1 MSRDGL
7 VEGGTVGAGLE
18 GELCIEGEQ
27 AEDVVVLT
35 LGRARP
41 SIADLAGAVLA
52 LSQRPWRLELAAV
65 GHSFGQARDLG
76 REAVEEPVREQA
88 AWCVGIVD
96 DERQLLRLVG
106 NARPGQ
112 CWRDVVAV
120 ARVAG
125 VDALP
130 VRDGTRGE
138 LETGG
143 SRYLLGGCG
152 RVAAAA
158 RGRREGQGAE
168 QGEAPHGHEA

>member
-1 MSRDGL
+1 M
-7 VEGGTVGAGLE
+7 
-18 GELCIEGEQ
+18 
-27 AEDVVVLT
+27 
-35 LGRARP
+35 
-41 SIADLAGAVLA
+41 
-52 LSQRPWRLELAAV
+52 
-65 GHSFGQARDLG
+65 
-76 REAVEEPVREQA
+76 REQA

-106 NARPGQ
+106 HARPGQ
-112 CWRDVVAV
+112 CGRDVVAV

-143 SRYLLGGCG
+143 SRHGLGRSG

-158 RGRREGQGAE
+158 AGSRRDGEGAE